1 MSKDRQKRPAAK
13 KSAAVMGDRTGKGDC
28 PAIVVG
34 IGGSAGGVKS
44 LKQLFPKIPA
54 GHGAA
59 FVVIQHLEPGQEN
72 LTVKLLQNQTAL
84 AVVEATNG
92 MPVLADRIH
101 LLPPDRFLNIAGSR
115 LTLQEPVPCNGLLMP
130 IDHFFCSLAA
140 DQRGRGCGILL
151 SGTGGDGI
159 LGLSEIKAAGGR
171 TFAEDPGSA
180 DFSGMPQSA
189 IDAGVVDAVL
199 PVEAMAEAVVALA
212 EQVKAR
218 TRNEPSES
226 PEFDAHLRAIL
237 DILRAKVGHDFRC
250 YKPNTLVRRIRRRMT
265 LGRLETFAAYA
276 EFLREHFEEVSL
288 SAEGPAHWRDRVLPP
303 APGLGDSGGEGHGPP
318 RG

>member
-13 KSAAVMGDRTGKGDC
+13 TSAAVVGDRPGKGDC

-44 LKQLFPKIPA
+44 LKQLLPKIPA

-84 AVVEATNG
+84 AVVEATDG

-140 DQRGRGCGILL
+140 DQRGEVPFL

-180 DFSGMPQSA
+180 DFSGMPQGA

-226 PEFDAHLRAIL
+226 PEFAPTCGPSWISCAPRSGTTSA
-237 DILRAKVGHDFRC
+237 VTS
-250 YKPNTLVRRIRRRMT
+250 PTLWY
-265 LGRLETFAAYA
+265 GGSAA
-276 EFLREHFEEVSL
+276 
-288 SAEGPAHWRDRVLPP
+288 G
-303 APGLGDSGGEGHGPP
+303 
-318 RG
+318 